1 MLMILIMIMLMIMLM
16 TMMMIMTMIMIMMMI
31 MIMKMIMIIIKLFD
45 TGSKSFP
52 KILCVLDVF
61 FVTYF
66 TTKMRQ

>member
-16 TMMMIMTMIMIMMMI
+16 TMMMIMMMI